1 MGVRVSVH
9 FTGKVHFILETRC
22 FLLSNLKTLN
32 DTLIPRPCYSKIEF
46 LRQANYVSRLDL
58 SIFVIRTNYKKL
70 GAINA

>member
-32 DTLIPRPCYSKIEF
+32 DTLIPRPCCFKIEVFKIGELVVTYLF
-46 LRQANYVSRLDL
+46 LL
-58 SIFVIRTNYKKL
+58 
-70 GAINA
+70 

>member
-46 LRQANYVSRLDL
+46 LKQAN
-58 SIFVIRTNYKKL
+58 
-70 GAINA
+70 

>member
-32 DTLIPRPCYSKIEF
+32 DTLIPRPCCFKTVVF
-46 LRQANYVSRLDL
+46 TADV